1 MSFQFWLCAVI
12 TAISAYVSLGY
23 SIAALRGADAQ
34 AKVGS
39 MYALAR
45 SVAVAAAATIAP
57 FTSSV
62 DFVAAVALV
71 MVIVQG
77 ADAVVGARIHDRLKT
92 YGPAATAVVNAAAL
106 VWLLAT
112 R

>member
-1 MSFQFWLCAVI
+1 
-12 TAISAYVSLGY
+12 
-23 SIAALRGADAQ
+23 
-34 AKVGS
+34 

-45 SVAVAAAATIAP
+45 SGAVAAVSTIAP

-62 DFVAAVALV
+62 DFVAEMAVV

-77 ADAVVGARIHDRLKT
+77 ADSVVGARIRDSLKT
-92 YGPAATAVVNAAAL
+92 YGPAATAVVNAAVLA
-106 VWLLAT
+106 WLLAT